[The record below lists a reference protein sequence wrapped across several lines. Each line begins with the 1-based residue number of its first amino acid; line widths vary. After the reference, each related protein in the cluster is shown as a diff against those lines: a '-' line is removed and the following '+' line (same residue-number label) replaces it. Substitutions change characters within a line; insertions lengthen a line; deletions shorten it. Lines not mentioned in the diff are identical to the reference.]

1 MNWQPFMYSGY
12 AVSVVYELS
21 LELIRSGEAV

>member
-1 MNWQPFMYSGY
+1 MNWQPFMNSVY

-21 LELIRSGEAV
+21 LELIRNVEAV